1 MDEILYYTNFVN
13 SVRIQYQS
21 QCGIVSSTLSFLG
34 EFLFSKYLP
43 RSDAK
48 HLTYLNFLIKK
59 KGLVCL
65 IQQINIFIN
74 LFDYSLSDSDKLVL
88 SRGLDFCIPSKM
100 VDIIEDFCEFVVL
113 FSQLV
118 KCADYG

>member
-21 QCGIVSSTLSFLG
+21 QCGIVSSTLSFLD
-34 EFLFSKYLP
+34 EFLFSKYLS

-59 KGLVCL
+59 QGLVCL

-88 SRGLDFCIPSKM
+88 SRGLDFCVPSKM
-100 VDIIEDFCEFVVL
+100 VDIIEDFCGFVVL